1 MSPKLSGWVVLAVKA
16 FCAAIVFVATVQTLL
31 IVAPA
36 IETRWF
42 PPVSKLT
49 ILSME
54 ETEDGRTAIHAYFVK
69 QRGECEYLGI
79 SWFHGDPAG
88 QFERVPIILL
98 RSEGDTSSPN
108 RPVGSQKAGPW
119 IISLSLEQVQG
130 NSFAR
135 LYHRC
140 NPFYVTTTDFWP

>member
-1 MSPKLSGWVVLAVKA
+1 MSREGKWAALMVKA
-16 FCAAIVFVATVQTLL
+16 VCAAVIFVAAVQTLL
-31 IVAPA
+31 IIAPA
-36 IETRWF
+36 IETRFW

-49 ILSME
+49 ILSMAE
-54 ETEDGRTAIHAYFVK
+54 NSDGHTVIKAHFQKRRA
-69 QRGECEYLGI
+69 CEYIGI

-88 QFERVPIILL
+88 EFERVPVILM

-108 RPVGSQKAGPW
+108 RPVGSQTAGPW
-119 IISLSLEQVQG
+119 VISLPMAEVQG

-140 NPFYVTTTDFWP
+140 SPLWLTTTDFWP